1 MTIINPFIIDI
12 PEEQINDLHTR
23 IRNTRWPD
31 QECVEDWTQGIP
43 LAYTKELAEY
53 WLNEYD
59 WRTCEAKLNS
69 FDQYTTTLQDLDIH
83 FLHQRSPHENA
94 FPLLITHGWPGS
106 IVEFHKIIDPLTNP
120 TQYGGTQE
128 DAFHVVCPTLPGYGF
143 SGKPT
148 QIGWGVEKIAKAWDE
163 LMVRL
168 GYETYGAQGGD
179 WGAAVTTQVGR
190 NVGNCSAIHLNMPIG
205 RPTAESLQE
214 PNDDDKRA
222 LERLTYYQ
230 EWDSGYSTQ
239 QKTRPQTIGYGL
251 VDSPVG
257 QMSWIIE
264 KFWSWMDCDDHPENV
279 LTKDELLDNVM
290 MYWLTASG
298 ASSARLYWESFG
310 GSFGGGQKVEIP
322 TGVASFPG
330 EILQSP
336 RTWCENSYNIT
347 HWTTMPVG
355 GHFAAF
361 EQPDLLVSDLQEFFK
376 AYR

>member
-59 WRTCEAKLNS
+59 WRTCEAKLIS
-69 FDQYTTTLQDLDIH
+69 FAQYTTTLQDLDIH

-205 RPTAESLQE
+205 RPTAESLKE

-361 EQPDLLVSDLQEFFK
+361 EQPNLLVSDLQKFFK

>member
-1 MTIINPFIIDI
+1 M
-12 PEEQINDLHTR
+12 
-23 IRNTRWPD
+23 
-31 QECVEDWTQGIP
+31 
-43 LAYTKELAEY
+43 
-53 WLNEYD
+53 
-59 WRTCEAKLNS
+59 
-69 FDQYTTTLQDLDIH
+69 
-83 FLHQRSPHENA
+83 
-94 FPLLITHGWPGS
+94 ITHGWPGS
-106 IVEFHKIIDPLTNP
+106 IVEFHKIIDPLTTP

-214 PNDDDKRA
+214 PDDDDKRA

-264 KFWSWMDCDDHPENV
+264 KFWSWMDCDEHPENV

-361 EQPDLLVSDLQEFFK
+361 EQPDLLVSDLQKFFK